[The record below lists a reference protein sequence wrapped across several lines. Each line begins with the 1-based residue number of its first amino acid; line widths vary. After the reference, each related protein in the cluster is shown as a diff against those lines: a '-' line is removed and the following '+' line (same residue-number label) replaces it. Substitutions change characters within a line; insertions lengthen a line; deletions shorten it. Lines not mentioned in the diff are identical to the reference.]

1 MVEEWSKADRQIP
14 LPGKVLGIFKKWS
27 GNGVIFMS
35 WVEAIRNFRTKSKRW
50 TRHIVQQS
58 PDITVVILTP
68 GEDSNG
74 FSQLVRDNARIYVN
88 RHIDTITLNSIFRRV
103 SGGENSLPG
112 GVSVSSKAVQRVLG
126 QLPDKSLMPLTVNS
140 PAAPLTPRELEVLS
154 YVARGNGNKRI
165 ATTLNVSEQTIKNHI
180 TSVLR
185 KLGANDRTHA
195 VVMAM
200 CHGWISMSEQNE
212 VATVP

>member
-1 MVEEWSKADRQIP
+1 
-14 LPGKVLGIFKKWS
+14 
-27 GNGVIFMS
+27 MS
-35 WVEAIRNFRTKSKRW
+35 WVEAIRNLRIKSKRW

-68 GEDSNG
+68 GEEGNR
-74 FSQLVRDNARIYVN
+74 FSQLVKDNARIYVN
-88 RHIDTITLNSIFRRV
+88 EHIDTIKLNSIIRRV
-103 SGGENSLPG
+103 SGGEKFLPRD
-112 GVSVSSKAVQRVLG
+112 VSVDSKAVQRVLE
-126 QLPDKSLMPLTVNS
+126 QLPDKSLMPVTVNS
-140 PAAPLTPRELEVLS
+140 LAVPLTHRELEVLS

-165 ATTLNVSEQTIKNHI
+165 ASILNVSEQTIKNHI

-200 CHGWISMSEQNE
+200 CYGWISMSEKKE
-212 VATVP
+212 MVTV